1 MTNLQIITAIIDA
14 KRSEPYGNEQ
24 SFQLGYIMTLFAEI
38 ADHHP
43 DVASELQDRLNSLK
57 GKK

>member
-24 SFQLGYIMTLFAEI
+24 SFQLGYIMTLLAEI
-38 ADHHP
+38 ADHHQ

>member
-14 KRSEPYGNEQ
+14 KRSEPYGKER
-24 SFQLGYIMTLFAEI
+24 SFQLGYIMTLLAEI
-38 ADHHP
+38 ADHHT

>member
-1 MTNLQIITAIIDA
+1 MTNTQIITAIIDA

-24 SFQLGYIMTLFAEI
+24 SFQLGYIVMLLAEI

-43 DVASELQDRLNSLK
+43 DVAVELQDRLTSLK

>member
-1 MTNLQIITAIIDA
+1 MTNTQIITAIIDA
-14 KRSEPYGNEQ
+14 KRSEPYGNEK
-24 SFQLGYIMTLFAEI
+24 SFQLGYIVTLLAEI

-43 DVASELQDRLNSLK
+43 DVAAELQDRLTSLK